1 MRYYLERTALTLIVI
16 LGLGSIDACRKK
28 YISTS
33 EDMAK
38 HGWVLYETK
47 DYINSNSWF
56 RDATVKDSEWQDAYN
71 GLGWSYAQLAGA
83 TAQHALLD
91 SGIDNFLT
99 GLKKPIDEW
108 NEIECPS
115 PNTKA
120 GKIPCIQAEILAG
133 LTFSYHAKGKD
144 SKVIQ
149 YGSAFLDSTL
159 SDESG
164 LKVSGWEFSHDT
176 LLNYLDLRITM
187 AASYFAEGKFDSSV
201 IQVSVVLDSLSSTE
215 TAVTDTTL
223 VGRKKIAEQI
233 KSLQEYLR
241 TR

>member
-1 MRYYLERTALTLIVI
+1 MTYYLKKTGLTLIVL
-16 LGLGSIDACRKK
+16 LGLFSIDACRKK

-38 HGWVLYETK
+38 HGWVLYIDK

-56 RDATVKDSEWQDAYN
+56 RDATVKDSEWKDAYN
-71 GLGWSYAQLAGA
+71 GLGWSYAQ
-83 TAQHALLD
+83 
-91 SGIDNFLT
+91 IDV
-99 GLKKPIDEW
+99 
-108 NEIECPS
+108 
-115 PNTKA
+115 
-120 GKIPCIQAEILAG
+120 QAEILAG

-144 SKVIQ
+144 SKVIE
-149 YGSAFLDSTL
+149 YGSAFLDSTAL
-159 SDESG
+159 DEEG
-164 LKVSGWEFSHDT
+164 IPAPGWFFSHDPDS
-176 LLNYLDLRITM
+176 LLNYLDVRITM

-201 IQVSVVLDSLSSTE
+201 IQVSVILDSLKSAE
-215 TAVTDTTL
+215 TPVTDTTL

>member
-1 MRYYLERTALTLIVI
+1 MTYYLKKTGLTLIVL
-16 LGLGSIDACRKK
+16 LGIFSIDACRKK
-28 YISTS
+28 YIATS

-38 HGWVLYETK
+38 HGWVLYIDK

-56 RDATVKDSEWQDAYN
+56 RDATVKDSEWKDAYN

-91 SGIDNFLT
+91 SGISNFVN
-99 GLKKPIDEW
+99 GLKKPIEEWEATDDEG
-108 NEIECPS
+108 NI
-115 PNTKA
+115 
-120 GKIPCIQAEILAG
+120 IDVQAEILAG

-144 SKVIQ
+144 SKVIE
-149 YGSAFLDSTL
+149 YGSVFLDSTTFN
-159 SDESG
+159 DEG
-164 LKVSGWEFSHDT
+164 LPAPNWYFSHDPDS
-176 LLNYLDLRITM
+176 LLNYLDVRITM

-201 IQVSVVLDSLSSTE
+201 IQVSVILDSLKSAE
-215 TAVTDTTL
+215 TPVTDTTL

>member
-1 MRYYLERTALTLIVI
+1 MTYYLKKTGLTLIVL
-16 LGLGSIDACRKK
+16 LGIFSIDACRKK
-28 YISTS
+28 YIATS

-38 HGWVLYETK
+38 HGWVLYIDK

-83 TAQHALLD
+83 TAQHVLLD
-91 SGIDNFLT
+91 SGISNFVN
-99 GLKKPIDEW
+99 GLKKPIEEWEATDDEG
-108 NEIECPS
+108 NI
-115 PNTKA
+115 
-120 GKIPCIQAEILAG
+120 IDVQAEILAG

-144 SKVIQ
+144 SKVIE
-149 YGSAFLDSTL
+149 YGSAFLDSTTL
-159 SDESG
+159 DDKG
-164 LKVSGWEFSHDT
+164 LPAPNWYFSHDPDS
-176 LLNYLDLRITM
+176 LLNYLDVRITM
-187 AASYFAEGKFDSSV
+187 AASYFAEGKFDSSI
-201 IQVSVVLDSLSSTE
+201 IQVSVILDSLNSSE
-215 TAVTDTTL
+215 TPVTDTTL

>member
-1 MRYYLERTALTLIVI
+1 MTYYLKKTGLTLIVM
-16 LGLGSIDACRKK
+16 LGIFSIDACRKK
-28 YISTS
+28 YIATS

-38 HGWVLYETK
+38 HGWVLYIDK

-56 RDATVKDSEWQDAYN
+56 RDATVKDSEWKDAYN

-83 TAQHALLD
+83 TAQHVLLD
-91 SGIDNFLT
+91 SGISNFVN
-99 GLKKPIDEW
+99 GLKKPIEEWEATDDEG
-108 NEIECPS
+108 NI
-115 PNTKA
+115 
-120 GKIPCIQAEILAG
+120 IDVQAEILAG

-144 SKVIQ
+144 SKVIE
-149 YGSAFLDSTL
+149 YGSVFLDSTTFN
-159 SDESG
+159 DEG
-164 LKVSGWEFSHDT
+164 LPAPNWYFSHDPDS
-176 LLNYLDLRITM
+176 LLNYLDVRITM

-201 IQVSVVLDSLSSTE
+201 IQVSVILDSLKSAE
-215 TAVTDTTL
+215 TPVTDTTL

>member
-1 MRYYLERTALTLIVI
+1 MTYYLKKTGLTLIVL
-16 LGLGSIDACRKK
+16 LGLFSIDACRKK

-38 HGWVLYETK
+38 HGWVLYIDK

-56 RDATVKDSEWQDAYN
+56 RDATVKDSEWKDAYN

-91 SGIDNFLT
+91 SGISNFVNAL
-99 GLKKPIDEW
+99 GKPIDEW
-108 NEIECPS
+108 NAIDDEGNI
-115 PNTKA
+115 
-120 GKIPCIQAEILAG
+120 IDVQAEILAG

-144 SKVIQ
+144 SKVIE
-149 YGSAFLDSTL
+149 YGSAFLDSTAL
-159 SDESG
+159 DEEG
-164 LKVSGWEFSHDT
+164 IPAPGWFFSHDPDS
-176 LLNYLDLRITM
+176 LLNYLDVRITM

-201 IQVSVVLDSLSSTE
+201 IQVSVILDSLKSAE
-215 TAVTDTTL
+215 TPVTDTTL
-223 VGRKKIAEQI
+223 VGRTKIAEQI